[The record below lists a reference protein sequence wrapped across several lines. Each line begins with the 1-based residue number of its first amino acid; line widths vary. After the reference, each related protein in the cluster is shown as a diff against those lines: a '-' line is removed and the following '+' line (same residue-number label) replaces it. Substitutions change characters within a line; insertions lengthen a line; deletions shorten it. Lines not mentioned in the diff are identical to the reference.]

1 MLAFLLRHGWAT
13 QLRTFAWIIAWPE
26 IKYEVQHALDGATIR
41 DAHAEAMEDPKDDST
56 AATPKTPAPAA
67 PLPTYPHAQSQAQAT
82 PSMPPIG
89 SEATAE
95 KARIMRLR
103 DKAVQDLADFNAK
116 PKPEATKN
124 PSLNTA
130 QHLLRI
136 QPQLILDPM
145 RAEHVDSMY
154 LSAIAKRLDGGGP
167 EVESKGSGAT
177 KAGTA
182 AAAAGPVGKP
192 ATITGSL
199 AQSVGALGTLSKF
212 GGMGADGSGFGGFK
226 KDKKRFLKWAKYF
239 DGKTS
244 IERIALLEGVQRKE
258 VWAQIAA
265 WDEYLLVV
273 RHW

>member
-26 IKYEVQHALDGATIR
+26 IKYEVQHDLDGAAIR
-41 DAHAEAMEDPKDDST
+41 DAHAEAMEDPKDDSDVT
-56 AATPKTPAPAA
+56 TPKTPAPVTA
-67 PLPTYPHAQSQAQAT
+67 LPTYPHAQALAA
-82 PSMPPIG
+82 PSTPPIS

-103 DKAVQDLADFNAK
+103 DKAAQDLADFNAK

-130 QHLLRI
+130 QHLVRI

-154 LSAIAKRLDGGGP
+154 LTAIAKRLDGDGP
-167 EVESKGSGAT
+167 EAELKSGGTSTA
-177 KAGTA
+177 TA
-182 AAAAGPVGKP
+182 ATGPVGKP
-192 ATITGSL
+192 TAVTGSL

-212 GGMGADGSGFGGFK
+212 GGIGADGSGIGGFK

-273 RHW
+273 KHW

>member
-26 IKYEVQHALDGATIR
+26 IKYEVQHALDGAAIR
-41 DAHAEAMEDPKDDST
+41 EAHAEAMEESKEEST
-56 AATPKTPAPAA
+56 AAAKTPAPV
-67 PLPTYPHAQSQAQAT
+67 LPTYPHAQT
-82 PSMPPIG
+82 TPPIS
-89 SEATAE
+89 SEAAAE
-95 KARIMRLR
+95 KARIRRLR

-116 PKPEATKN
+116 PKPEATQH
-124 PSLNTA
+124 PSLNTSP
-130 QHLLRI
+130 HLVRI

-154 LSAIAKRLDGGGP
+154 LAAIAQRLDGSEP
-167 EVESKGSGAT
+167 EAESKGGSNTKVSAASGAT
-177 KAGTA
+177 GA
-182 AAAAGPVGKP
+182 VGKS
-192 ATITGSL
+192 TGVVENL

-212 GGMGADGSGFGGFK
+212 GSIAPDGSGIGNLTKG
-226 KDKKRFLKWAKYF
+226 KKRFLKWAKYF

>member
-26 IKYEVQHALDGATIR
+26 IKYEVQHDLDGAAIR
-41 DAHAEAMEDPKDDST
+41 EAHAEAMEEPKDDSA
-56 AATPKTPAPAA
+56 AATPKTPAPATT
-67 PLPTYPHAQSQAQAT
+67 LPTYPHAQALP
-82 PSMPPIG
+82 PSTPPIS

-103 DKAVQDLADFNAK
+103 DKAAQDLADFNAK

-130 QHLLRI
+130 PHLTRI

-145 RAEHVDSMY
+145 KAEHVDSMY
-154 LSAIAKRLDGGGP
+154 LTAIAKRLEGGEPG
-167 EVESKGSGAT
+167 ESKGSVSA
-177 KAGTA
+177 KAGAPA
-182 AAAAGPVGKP
+182 AAIGPVGKP
-192 ATITGSL
+192 AAATASL

-212 GGMGADGSGFGGFK
+212 GLGVDGSGIGGFK